1 MPIRITG
8 LNSGLDT
15 DSIVKEL
22 VSAYRLKQENYTK
35 AQTKLSW
42 KQDAWKELNTKIYS
56 FYSKTLSNMRW
67 VGNYNKKKTTVSDST
82 KAKVTADSS
91 VVNGTQ
97 RLRVNNL
104 ATGGHLTG
112 KELKLVNG
120 EDGAKI
126 TNSTKLS
133 DLGIE
138 TESGKLMLEVG
149 GEPKEITVN
158 KDMTVSEFVS
168 ALKKQGVN
176 ASFDANNQ
184 RFFMDSTASG
194 LKNDFNFVTEDANSF
209 EILDKLGLA
218 TKDNYMQAYN
228 VSEDEVPKN
237 NTFAAKQNAED
248 AEIELNGMIFTSDSN
263 TFKINGLTIT
273 ATGKN
278 ADGEYM
284 SISTETDVDG
294 IYDMI
299 KDFFKEYNSLMNSM
313 ETLYNAKSAKDYEP
327 LTDDEKSEMS
337 DEEIEKWEA
346 KIKDSLLRRDDT
358 LGSVLSAMSS
368 AMSKTVEVNGK
379 KLSLSS
385 FGINTSGYFLKAENE
400 SYAFHING
408 DKDDASVES
417 YADKLRAAIEEDPDA
432 VASFFSDLA
441 KGLYSTLDEK
451 MKHTELSSS
460 YTIYNDVQ
468 LQKEYDNY
476 TELIKKWED
485 KLADLEDYYYKKFS
499 AMETA
504 LAKLQSQTDSLTS
517 LLGG

>member
-91 VVNGTQ
+91 VINGTQ

-112 KELKLVNG
+112 KELELVNS

-133 DLGIE
+133 ELGVGSGELKLKVGDKEKSINV
-138 TESGKLMLEVG
+138 TE
-149 GEPKEITVN
+149 
-158 KDMTVSEFVS
+158 DMTVSQFVS
-168 ALKKQGVN
+168 ALKSQGVN

-184 RFFMDSTASG
+184 RFFVDSTASG
-194 LKNDFNFVTEDANSF
+194 LKNDFEFVTTDEKSYNMLSN
-209 EILDKLGLA
+209 LGLA
-218 TKDNYMQAYN
+218 TKENYMQAYK
-228 VSEDEVPKN
+228 VSEDNVPKN
-237 NTFAAKQNAED
+237 KTFAAKQDAQD

-273 ATGKN
+273 ATGTN

-299 KDFFKEYNSLMNSM
+299 KDFFKEYNSLMNTM
-313 ETLYNAKSAKDYEP
+313 ESLYNAKSAKDYEP

-358 LGSVLSAMSS
+358 LSSVLSAMSS

-385 FGINTSGYFLKAENE
+385 FGINTAGYFLKGENE

-432 VASFFSDLA
+432 IASFFSELA

-504 LAKLQSQTDSLTS
+504 LAKLQSQTNSLTS